1 MEPELRIMFHVLLL
15 SICFVCGLIVSF
27 HKDGKLSTL
36 QLGPYLTIIFIVI
49 INPYLTGMHTSQ
61 KRKKALHKLLKNLG
75 LIEKY

>member
-36 QLGPYLTIIFIVI
+36 QLGPYLTIIF
-49 INPYLTGMHTSQ
+49 
-61 KRKKALHKLLKNLG
+61 KNSLG
-75 LIEKY
+75 FFIMFEILFWMLWATFVSDHVYWCWIC